1 MLYFFAFGPREKW
14 SENTSSRA
22 KSEARAKGRRT
33 TSFPGS
39 DLPAPGSEKMRDPRN
54 DVGRRCGVCSH
65 PIFPSTRMQKTPIS
79 FRSYRNAV
87 FHLFSAGKRNVAA
100 EHSSGRRREETAHG
114 HYRGIQKGSS
124 EMAFE
129 LVNLFRFCSVY
140 VVID

>member
-1 MLYFFAFGPREKW
+1 MRREQKV
-14 SENTSSRA
+14 E
-22 KSEARAKGRRT
+22 EQ
-33 TSFPGS
+33 SFPGS

-65 PIFPSTRMQKTPIS
+65 PIFPSTRMRKIPIS
-79 FRSYRNAV
+79 FRSYKNAV
-87 FHLFSAGKRNVAA
+87 FHLLSAGKRNVAA
-100 EHSSGRRREETAHG
+100 EHSSGRRREEAAHG

-124 EMAFE
+124 EMAFD